1 MTAARARLG
10 VGMAGYAFMGASHSQ
25 AWRSAGRFFDLP
37 LAPDMVAL
45 CGRNTDAVSAAATK
59 LGWASVETDW
69 KQRIRRDDI
78 DLIDVCTPGESHA
91 EIAIAALEAGKH
103 VFCEKPLANTVSEA
117 QAMVAAAEQASAKGV
132 RSMVAFNY
140 RRVPALA
147 LAKRLVEQGRLGTIR
162 RLWHTFRG
170 AGVARVADETGLIG
184 VIMIG
189 M

>member
-1 MTAARARLG
+1 M
-10 VGMAGYAFMGASHSQ
+10 
-25 AWRSAGRFFDLP
+25 
-37 LAPDMVAL
+37 
-45 CGRNTDAVSAAATK
+45 
-59 LGWASVETDW
+59 
-69 KQRIRRDDI
+69 
-78 DLIDVCTPGESHA
+78 CTPGESHA

-147 LAKRLVEQGRLGTIR
+147 LAKRLVEQRRLGTIR

>member
-1 MTAARARLG
+1 M
-10 VGMAGYAFMGASHSQ
+10 
-25 AWRSAGRFFDLP
+25 
-37 LAPDMVAL
+37 
-45 CGRNTDAVSAAATK
+45 
-59 LGWASVETDW
+59 ETDW

>member
-1 MTAARARLG
+1 M
-10 VGMAGYAFMGASHSQ
+10 
-25 AWRSAGRFFDLP
+25 
-37 LAPDMVAL
+37 
-45 CGRNTDAVSAAATK
+45 
-59 LGWASVETDW
+59 ETDW

-147 LAKRLVEQGRLGTIR
+147 LAKRLVEQRRLGTIR

>member
-1 MTAARARLG
+1 M
-10 VGMAGYAFMGASHSQ
+10 
-25 AWRSAGRFFDLP
+25 
-37 LAPDMVAL
+37 
-45 CGRNTDAVSAAATK
+45 
-59 LGWASVETDW
+59 ETDW

-170 AGVARVADETGLIG
+170 AGVARVADETGPIG

>member
-1 MTAARARLG
+1 M
-10 VGMAGYAFMGASHSQ
+10 
-25 AWRSAGRFFDLP
+25 
-37 LAPDMVAL
+37 
-45 CGRNTDAVSAAATK
+45 
-59 LGWASVETDW
+59 ETDW

-162 RLWHTFRG
+162 RLWHTLRG